1 MMANFPHGFWNMGG
15 FWMYVWPSYALT
27 FIVMA
32 LNVLAAYWPNKDE
45 NE

>member
-1 MMANFPHGFWNMGG
+1 MANFPHGFWHMGG

-27 FIVMA
+27 FIVMGF
-32 LNVLAAYWPNKDE
+32 NVLAAYWPQKDE